1 MKPKKNIEYT
11 YFLGNRSNL
20 YSNKVYKDE
29 SENKT
34 LLKLFIIDFYTSR
47 IEWALKEM
55 HRDKNGNNLFFYK
68 LLHSR

>member
-1 MKPKKNIEYT
+1 MDNDILKIDCTTTIVLRNT
-11 YFLGNRSNL
+11 RT
-20 YSNKVYKDE
+20 NKVYKDE